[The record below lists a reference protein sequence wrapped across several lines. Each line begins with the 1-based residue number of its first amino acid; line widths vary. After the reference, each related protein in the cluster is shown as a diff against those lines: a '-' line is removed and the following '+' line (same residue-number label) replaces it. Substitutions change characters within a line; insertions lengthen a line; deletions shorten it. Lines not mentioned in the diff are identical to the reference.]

1 MSTIRRSL
9 FEDVFAVFERAC
21 HEKEFELAD
30 DILLAIENL
39 ARRRKDVQQIDLAYL
54 LLAAS
59 CEEGDLPQNT
69 PSSCDGE
76 SGPPVVKTVKERLV
90 FLPYRTEGYGTD
102 EADKQ

>member
-1 MSTIRRSL
+1 MSTISRSL
-9 FEDVFAVFERAC
+9 HEDVFAVFERAC
-21 HEKEFELAD
+21 HEKELELAD
-30 DILLAIENL
+30 DILLALENI
-39 ARRRKDVQQIDLAYL
+39 ARRRKDVQQLDLAYL

-90 FLPYRTEGYGTD
+90 FMPSRTEGYGTD
-102 EADKQ
+102 DADKE